1 MKARIVRCGNSLTVS
16 IPKTVIK
23 QIGLHPKAEVELS
36 VHDGKIILTTQKTP
50 RYTLEALLEGITDEN
65 RHEEWGSND

>member
-1 MKARIVRCGNSLTVS
+1 M
-16 IPKTVIK
+16 IK